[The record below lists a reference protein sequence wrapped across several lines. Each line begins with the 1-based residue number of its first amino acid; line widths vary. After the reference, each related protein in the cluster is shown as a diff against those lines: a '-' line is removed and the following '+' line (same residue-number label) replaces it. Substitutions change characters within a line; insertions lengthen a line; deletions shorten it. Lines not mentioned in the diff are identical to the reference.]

1 MIFCCLEEISSLLH
15 LDEQPAIVHCLLY
28 NFQSQSLHKSTNLQ
42 MDFCFAPPPL
52 STVWYDPICAANHC
66 INFSQI
72 ALPDMI
78 NNSFSY
84 SKLYCWCLSIGHSLK
99 NWVSSFP
106 GFLHW
111 TSKQWF
117 WRRTTHCGN
126 YSLIDVQRL
135 RVAISGSLTFIAS
148 PNGSKKTNSLFSA
161 LSCSVTLV
169 QWLPN
174 GIR

>member
-1 MIFCCLEEISSLLH
+1 
-15 LDEQPAIVHCLLY
+15 
-28 NFQSQSLHKSTNLQ
+28 
-42 MDFCFAPPPL
+42 MDFDFAPPPL

-78 NNSFSY
+78 NNSFSN

-126 YSLIDVQRL
+126 YSLIDVHWL
-135 RVAISGSLTFIAS
+135 RAAISGSLTFIAS
-148 PNGSKKTNSLFSA
+148 PNGSKKTNSLFQPFHVPLHLCSDCQMASDRIQHSRSDFFQKDLLTNKRLRQIKSCA
-161 LSCSVTLV
+161 LVL
-169 QWLPN
+169 Q
-174 GIR
+174 

>member
-1 MIFCCLEEISSLLH
+1 
-15 LDEQPAIVHCLLY
+15 
-28 NFQSQSLHKSTNLQ
+28 

-84 SKLYCWCLSIGHSLK
+84 SKLYCWCLSIGHCLK
-99 NWVSSFP
+99 NWVSSFSS
-106 GFLHW
+106 FLHW

-126 YSLIDVQRL
+126 YSLIDVHWL

-148 PNGSKKTNSLFSA
+148 PNGSKKTNSLFQPFHVPLHLCSDCQMA
-161 LSCSVTLV
+161 SDRIQHSRSDFFRKDFLTIKSQIKSCAHVL
-169 QWLPN
+169 Q
-174 GIR
+174 